1 MKPKKSTTNKTSIE
15 KRFKTVRRKVDKANR
30 HVFKHV
36 QQWLVVRRDNLLAV
50 RKNVVIWLA
59 AMMLLIATSIVQTV
73 VYTND
78 NIAKVPVSGGT
89 YAEGVVDKITTVN
102 PVLASTDSEKALASM
117 VYRGL
122 LTYDES
128 NDLKGDLAKSWS
140 VNSDGRTWTVELN
153 SDLHWSDGQK
163 LTADDVLFTLDLI
176 KNKNFNSPLYSS
188 YETVDARK
196 VNDHTIK
203 FVMPNIY
210 MSFPVAL
217 TFGVL
222 PKHILKDKSV
232 AEVNSMSS
240 QMPERI
246 VGSGSFVVDSVENK
260 SSSQS
265 TWSFIPNKNYDGS
278 TPRLDRVTV
287 RTYDNQSAMAAGLQH
302 GEVNVLADVSLGSLN
317 GLSKGRTINYATTA
331 DGIYALFNTDGELTD
346 NQEMRNALRLAID
359 LSSLRKEVVKGVRA
373 ISEPRALETP
383 LAAGVYKEADRMKQ
397 PNNDSKTANE
407 ILDKLGWVKHTG
419 AKYRAKDGKILTI
432 NIATLKGTNYERVAN
447 IVAERWRNIGVDT
460 KVQIA
465 DPATAQQ
472 EVLSPRNYD
481 VLIYQL
487 HLGADPDEYA
497 YWSSTQTGAT
507 GLNFSNYSSK
517 RAEVL
522 LSNGRTATDPHA
534 RKMRYLAF
542 TKQWQQDN
550 PAIALYQPSIY
561 FVADDNVRALPRGSS
576 LVDASHRYRGVENW
590 TVRMGSVK
598 ATP

>member
-30 HVFKHV
+30 HAFKHV

-59 AMMLLIATSIVQTV
+59 VMMLLIATSIVQTV
-73 VYTND
+73 IYAND

-128 NDLKGDLAKSWS
+128 NNLKGDLAKSWS
-140 VNSDGRTWTVELN
+140 VDSDGRTWTVELN
-153 SDLHWSDGQK
+153 PGLHWSDGQK

-176 KNKNFNSPLYSS
+176 KNKNSNSPLYSS

-232 AEVNSMSS
+232 TEINSISS

-246 VGSGSFVVDSVENK
+246 VGSGSFVVGSIENK

-265 TWSFIPNKNYDGS
+265 TWSFVPNKNYDGS
-278 TPRLDRVTV
+278 APRLDRVTV
-287 RTYDNQSAMAAGLQH
+287 RTYGNQSAMAAGLQH
-302 GEVNVLADVSLGSLN
+302 GEVNVLTDVSLGSLN

-331 DGIYALFNTDGELTD
+331 DGIYALFNTDGELTG

-359 LSSLRKEVVKGVRA
+359 LSGLRKEVVKGVRT

-383 LAAGVYKEADRMKQ
+383 LAAGVYKETDRMKQ
-397 PNNDSKTANE
+397 PNNDTKTANE

-447 IVAERWRNIGVDT
+447 IVAERWRNIGVDA

-522 LSNGRTATDPHA
+522 LSNGRTATDSHA

-542 TKQWQQDN
+542 AKQWQQDN

-561 FVADDNVRALPRGSS
+561 FVADDNVRALPRGAS